1 MVRWSGFI
9 PDLRWGFIWLRLG
22 SGEALM
28 ADGVSGIGSAPFN
41 VQSDIHQQTQAR
53 ERIEAHL
60 VEQRVTKEHRAN
72 HTHLEALRE
81 QKLDLGKAYDR
92 FGTKTTADR
101 PQGTNI
107 NIEV

>member
-1 MVRWSGFI
+1 
-9 PDLRWGFIWLRLG
+9 
-22 SGEALM
+22 M

-41 VQSDIHQQTQAR
+41 VQSDIHQQSQSR

-60 VEQRVTKEHRAN
+60 TEQRVAKEHRAN
-72 HTHLEALRE
+72 HAHLDALRE

-92 FGTKTTADR
+92 FGTKTNADR